1 MLPPLP
7 SGCSAQMVT
16 LAELQRVGRKH
27 SQPHQP
33 PSPQDLALLCYT
45 SGTTGT
51 PKGAMLSHQNLVS
64 FAISHQFVPNLRL
77 TAGYSQALS
86 PWLLESTDVL
96 DSALHLAAGNASPE
110 KRIERSASP
119 ETLPCICLC

>member
-1 MLPPLP
+1 MVYGWSSQQVLPPLP
-7 SGCSAQMVT
+7 AGCSAQMVT
-16 LAELQRVGRKH
+16 LAELQRLGRKH

-77 TAGYSQALS
+77 TPGAALPQPVPGS
-86 PWLLESTDVL
+86 LPCHLYEST
-96 DSALHLAAGNASPE
+96 
-110 KRIERSASP
+110 
-119 ETLPCICLC
+119 